1 MASHLRMRA
10 IWRALKKWSKAKY
23 VRVAPILTTSIA
35 RRRLRRDAQSMQTPK
50 MRSRECRPEPSG
62 RRGALHR
69 RQAWTPPVDIEQHA
83 GQMHIRTDLPGVSKQ
98 DVQIEILRD
107 QLIIEGERRAGAGGQ
122 QTARHRAECNYGH
135 FYRVI
140 TLPAGVDPD
149 SAQASMHDGVLDVS
163 FRMAAAPG
171 TVRRLDIQGG

>member
-1 MASHLRMRA
+1 
-10 IWRALKKWSKAKY
+10 
-23 VRVAPILTTSIA
+23 
-35 RRRLRRDAQSMQTPK
+35 